1 MDRQISNANES
12 TVGHRS
18 PYLDDDMLG
27 IEPLELRFPFEL
39 NNHISCLLE
48 LTNETNDFIAFAIQT
63 MSPLPY
69 CIQPKKDIVAPQSK
83 YSVNITLQP
92 LEKAPQDW
100 QYIGDFIVRST
111 KVNDSLMS
119 ENITED
125 IFHKEEGKLVDE
137 VNLTVTYKAEVPKV
151 DVSLGSLIISDKISL
166 HSPQESSVPPTEA
179 ESEISASTSD
189 EL

>member
-1 MDRQISNANES
+1 MHLVWFLQ
-12 TVGHRS
+12 RS

-63 MSPLPY
+63 TSPLPY
-69 CIQPKKDIVAPQSK
+69 CIQPKKDTVAPRSK

-100 QYIGDFIVRST
+100 QYNGDFIVRST
-111 KVNDSLMS
+111 KVNGSLVS

-137 VNLTVTYKAEVPKV
+137 VNLTVTFKAEVPQV
-151 DVSLGSLIISDKISL
+151 DVSLRSKIISDMRNL
-166 HSPQESSVPPTEA
+166 DSPQESSVPPTEA
-179 ESEISASTSD
+179 KSEVSIMT
-189 EL
+189 